1 MNGEVFYANKTS
13 LFNNNLMTRLSL
25 FVTFTRKRFT
35 LEEET
40 NGNSVGDNI
49 KEC

>member
-13 LFNNNLMTRLSL
+13 LFNHLTTRLSL
-25 FVTFTRKRFT
+25 FVTFSRKRIT
-35 LEEET
+35 LEEEI
-40 NGNSVGDNI
+40 NGNSVEDDI